1 MPRYIVEREYP
12 EGLRIPL
19 DEAGAN
25 ACRAVIHSNLAEQV
39 TWVQSYVSA
48 DRTHTFCVCDGP
60 SPEAIRRAANRSRLP
75 VARITEVSVLD
86 PYFYR

>member
-1 MPRYIVEREYP
+1 MPRYIVEREFP
-12 EGLRIPL
+12 GGLRIPL

-25 ACRAVIHSNLAEQV
+25 TCRAVTQNNLAEQV